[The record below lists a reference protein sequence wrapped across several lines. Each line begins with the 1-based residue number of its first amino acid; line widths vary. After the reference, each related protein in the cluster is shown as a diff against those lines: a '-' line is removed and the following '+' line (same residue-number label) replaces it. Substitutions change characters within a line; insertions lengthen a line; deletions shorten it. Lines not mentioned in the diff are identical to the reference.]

1 MPDER
6 YEAPQRNVVGVVVG
20 RQVHGVAISRLVIG
34 IVVVSLGVI
43 FLLDELGIANA
54 SNILRYWPAIL
65 LAYGLM
71 RLTGTWCTQ
80 QSTAGLIFT
89 LIGGWMLLRSLGVLP
104 FGLRDF
110 WPLILIA
117 VGVMMVAGGLGR
129 GRRAAGNG
137 DPSNTIHALA
147 FWSGIDR
154 KIVSQD
160 FQGGDITAIMGGHQ
174 LDFRAAKIAGGVAE
188 IDMLVMMGGVDMR
201 IPEDWALAV
210 EAVPIMGGIEDRT
223 RPPAGEVKGRLVLK
237 GFVMMG
243 GVEVKN

>member
-1 MPDER
+1 MPDDRFEVP
-6 YEAPQRNVVGVVVG
+6 ARNVMGVVVG
-20 RQVHGVAISRLVIG
+20 RHVHGVAISRLVFG
-34 IVVVSLGVI
+34 IVVVTLGVI

-54 SNILRYWPAIL
+54 STILRYWPAAL

-71 RLTGTWCTQ
+71 RLTGTWCRQ
-80 QSTAGLIFT
+80 QVTAGLIFT
-89 LIGGWMLLRSLGVLP
+89 LLGGWMLLRSLGVLP

-117 VGVMMVAGGLGR
+117 VGVMMVAGGLTR

-137 DPSNTIHALA
+137 DPSSTLHALA
-147 FWSGIDR
+147 FWSGVER
-154 KIVSQD
+154 KIVSED

-174 LDFRAAKIAGGVAE
+174 LDFRSAKMAGGVAE
-188 IDMLVMMGGVDMR
+188 LDLLVMMGGVDLR
-201 IPEDWALAV
+201 IPEDWAISC
-210 EAVPIMGGIEDRT
+210 EAVPIMGGIEDRS

-237 GFVMMG
+237 GFIMMG